1 MAAILILTKPCIIY
15 VIYAIS
21 WSNFRML
28 TMRSNNSNYGKKS
41 DKYNLNK
48 QVYND
53 LALLYE
59 YSAKVIVYINT
70 ELSAIRLIITI
81 S

>member
-1 MAAILILTKPCIIY
+1 
-15 VIYAIS
+15 
-21 WSNFRML
+21 ML